1 MIEFFR
7 PRRRR
12 NKFRLDGSETF
23 VDYIPTKLEYTDV
36 LLLLVDFADKN
47 VDSLHIGFIRRLRIV
62 CRLDPIKGI
71 CVRKIRFD
79 FKFRFNFFGSNIWN
93 ALIG

>member
-23 VDYIPTKLEYTDV
+23 VDYTPTKLEYTDV

-62 CRLDPIKGI
+62 CRLDKDWIL
-71 CVRKIRFD
+71 VYARLD
-79 FKFRFNFFGSNIWN
+79 STSNFGLISLDRIFGT
-93 ALIG
+93 L